1 MKWWV
6 KAKVY
11 VVGLGG
17 WASGSGRRMLGRLAT
32 MRKLFQ
38 DKLWTWV
45 FLSWRC
51 HRPIILECH
60 CKYLLLF
67 LSLLILW

>member
-1 MKWWV
+1 MVGKG
-6 KAKVY
+6 KVCA
-11 VVGLGG
+11 VGLGG
-17 WASGSGRRMLGRLAT
+17 WAGGFGKRILAGLAT

-38 DKLWTWV
+38 DKLRTWV